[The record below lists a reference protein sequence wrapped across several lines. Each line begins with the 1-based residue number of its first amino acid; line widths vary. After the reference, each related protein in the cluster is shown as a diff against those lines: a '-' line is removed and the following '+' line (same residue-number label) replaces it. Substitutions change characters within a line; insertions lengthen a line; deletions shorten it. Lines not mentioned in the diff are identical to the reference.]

1 MRFFM
6 STSDLIKPFHLG
18 RLAILYI
25 RQSSPHQVLTN
36 QESTRLQ
43 YALRQRA
50 LELGWHEDQI
60 RIIDEDQGRTAS
72 TTEGRHGLKELA
84 SLITLEH
91 VGIIFTT
98 EVARLCRNCS
108 DWFPLLDICGYRNC
122 LIADRDGIHD
132 PSSIDG
138 RFLLGMKGQ
147 ISELEL
153 HTLRGRL
160 TAGLLNKAQR
170 GELALALPV
179 GLIRDS
185 LNRVVKH
192 PDIEVQ
198 DRIALIFETFLRV
211 RSATQVV
218 RAFNDD
224 DLLIPR
230 KDDLGDIA
238 WRRPTVPAICSTLE
252 NPAYAGA
259 FVYGRTRSVLKPGS
273 THERTQKRLPMGEWK
288 IRINDKYPAYIDW
301 ATFETIQA
309 MLQDNCSEYDRN
321 KTRGV
326 PRPGKALLQ
335 GIVHCG
341 ECGHQMVV
349 QYKPKTHYICNFLR
363 QQYQVPVCQY
373 LPADPIDDFVVR
385 TFFAALAPAELDLYD
400 EAAAALRREAETVDR
415 ARREQIDRLR
425 YQARLAERQFHRADP
440 DNRLVTAELERRWET
455 ALRELRQAE
464 DSYQRAVLGEGATPT
479 IPPELRRAFEQFGQ
493 NLPGLWEQGGL
504 TQTQKKALLRCLI
517 DKVVIRRLAPDSV
530 QARIVWKGGDTTT
543 AVIPVTVNSLA
554 RVSTAQEMEATIVSL
569 AQQGRSDQEIAEH
582 LTRQGHRS
590 PKGPIVL
597 ASTVQIIRL
606 RHRLLAKPSQSHARR
621 IPGHLTVSQVAERLR
636 VSKHW
641 VYDRIHNGTIQ
652 IERDPNS
659 KLFLFP
665 DSSVSI
671 ILLEQLKAGEIQEVR
686 L

>member
-1 MRFFM
+1 M

-18 RLAILYI
+18 RLAIIYI

-60 RIIDEDQGRTAS
+60 RIIDEDQGRTAR
-72 TTEGRHGLKELA
+72 TTEGRHGLQELA

-108 DWFPLLDICGYRNC
+108 DWYPLLDICGYRNC

-132 PSSIDG
+132 PSTIDG
-138 RFLLGMKGQ
+138 RLLLGLKGQ

-153 HTLRGRL
+153 HTIRGRL
-160 TAGLLNKAQR
+160 TAGLLNKARR
-170 GELALALPV
+170 GDLALALPV
-179 GLIRDS
+179 GLIRDP
-185 LNRVVKH
+185 LERVFKH
-192 PDIEVQ
+192 PDLEVQ
-198 DRIALIFETFLRV
+198 GRIALIFETVLRV

-218 RAFNDD
+218 RSFNDH

-230 KDDLGDIA
+230 KDDLGDIV

-259 FVYGRTRSVLKPGS
+259 FVYGRTRTMLKAGS
-273 THERTQKRLPMGEWK
+273 TFERIQKKLPMGEWK
-288 IRINDKYPAYIDW
+288 IRINDKYPAYVDW
-301 ATFETIQA
+301 ATFEAIQA
-309 MLQDNCSEYDRN
+309 MLRDNRSEYDRN

-349 QYKPKTHYICNFLR
+349 QYKPKTQYICNFLR
-363 QQYQVPVCQY
+363 QQYRVPVCQF

-385 TFFAALAPAELDLYD
+385 AFFAALSPAELDLYD
-400 EAAAALRREAETVDR
+400 EAAAAIRREAEAVDCS
-415 ARREQIDRLR
+415 RREQIDRLR
-425 YQARLAERQFHRADP
+425 YEARLAERQFTRVDP
-440 DNRLVTAELERRWET
+440 ENRLVAAELEGRRE
-455 ALRELRQAE
+455 AAPRELHQAE
-464 DSYQRAVLGEGATPT
+464 ASYQRVLQGAGPSPT
-479 IPPELRRAFEQFGQ
+479 IPPELRRAFEQVGRG
-493 NLPGLWEQGGL
+493 LPGLWDQGQL
-504 TQTQKKALLRCLI
+504 TQAQKKALLRCLI
-517 DKVVIRRLAPDSV
+517 DKVVIRRIAPDAV
-530 QARIVWKGGDTTT
+530 EARIVWRGGDTTT
-543 AVIPVTVNSLA
+543 GAIPVTVNALA
-554 RVSTAQEMEATIVSL
+554 RLSSAAAMEETIVSW
-569 AQQGRSDQEIAEH
+569 ARRGKTDQEIAEH
-582 LTRQGHRS
+582 LTGQGHRS

-597 ASTVQIIRL
+597 RSTVQIIRL
-606 RHRLLAKPSQSHARR
+606 RHRILTKRSQSHPRR
-621 IPGHLTVSQVAERLR
+621 IPGHLTVPQVAERLQ

-641 VYDRIHNGTIQ
+641 IYDRIHNGTIQ
-652 IERDPNS
+652 LARDADS

-665 DSSVSI
+665 DAPMI
-671 ILLEQLKAGEIQEVR
+671 ITLLEQLKAGEIREVR
-686 L
+686 F